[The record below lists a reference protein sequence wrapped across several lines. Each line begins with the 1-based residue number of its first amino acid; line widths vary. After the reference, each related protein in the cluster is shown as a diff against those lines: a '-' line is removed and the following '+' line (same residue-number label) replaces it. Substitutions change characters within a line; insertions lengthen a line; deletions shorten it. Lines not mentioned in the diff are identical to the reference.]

1 MDLVT
6 KSVYKMRSSLI
17 LVVST
22 HHVSSSVENFKEL
35 FVVDV
40 AFHRSSVGAK
50 YSHDLRRGKNAF
62 SYFKHNVSKVFFSQM
77 STLTVI
83 ETSKLIFKLNSQIFI

>member
-1 MDLVT
+1 MVVT
-6 KSVYKMRSSLI
+6 
-17 LVVST
+17 T
-22 HHVSSSVENFKEL
+22 HHVASSVENFKEL
-35 FVVDV
+35 LVVDV
-40 AFHRSSVGAK
+40 AFRWSNVGAK

-62 SYFKHNVSKVFFSQM
+62 SYFKHYVSKVFFSQM